1 MVFLH
6 WRKNSGKDCSMEVSM
21 GWGKI
26 FPENNELKI
35 KQKRTEGTPELV
47 LIICI
52 HTLNES
58 IKYSLMFKSKKLVNL
73 V

>member
-1 MVFLH
+1 
-6 WRKNSGKDCSMEVSM
+6 M

-26 FPENNELKI
+26 FPQNTELKI
-35 KQKRTEGTPELV
+35 KQKRTEGRPGLV

-58 IKYSLMFKSKKLVNL
+58 IKYSLLFKSKKLLNL